1 MMMTT
6 RAMAPLPDHWAGPIL
21 DLVARARDAAA
32 PPGDDDGAWAAA
44 DAGQVRPRTGHK
56 AARRTATAGQ
66 LAAHLLRLHA
76 IGLVAQG
83 ESDPWTV
90 ALTTSAP
97 AISSWD
103 WDERMQGALDLRRTF
118 KDLPDSDVAAT
129 RPARLVAAW
138 LTHAGGA
145 PLVPATGRLAEYAL
159 EQTPINTQTLATA
172 WYATHG
178 ARLLAI
184 LAARGTPNKGRQTL
198 EAAAHNT
205 LVRAAVSGVYAAQI
219 MSKVDITRLAGITR
233 PTLNAWIST

>member
-6 RAMAPLPDHWAGPIL
+6 RAMEPLPDHWSGPIL
-21 DLVARARDAAA
+21 DLVAQARAAAA

-44 DAGQVRPRTGHK
+44 EAGQVRPRTGHK

-66 LAAHLLRLHA
+66 LAAHLLRLRA
-76 IGLVAQG
+76 IDRVDQG
-83 ESDPWTV
+83 DSDPWTV
-90 ALTTSAP
+90 ALAAAAP

-103 WDERMQGALDLRRTF
+103 WDQRMQGALDLRRTF
-118 KDLPDSDVAAT
+118 KNLPDGDIAAA

-145 PLVPATGRLAEYAL
+145 PLVPATGRLAEYVL
-159 EQTPINTQTLATA
+159 EHTPINPETLATS

-178 ARLLAI
+178 ARLLVD
-184 LAARGTPNKGRQTL
+184 LAARGTPNEGRQSR

-219 MSKVDITRLAGITR
+219 MSKVDITRLAGISR
-233 PTLNAWIST
+233 PTLNTWIST